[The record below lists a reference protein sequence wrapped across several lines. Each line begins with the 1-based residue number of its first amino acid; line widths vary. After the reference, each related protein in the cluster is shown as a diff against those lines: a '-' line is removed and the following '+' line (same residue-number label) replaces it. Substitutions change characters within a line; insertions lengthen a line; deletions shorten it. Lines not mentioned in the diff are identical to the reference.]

1 MQQQSIP
8 FTRPCPF
15 LLLIWF
21 ALAIATTALAQA
33 PGVGGNNPNLPG
45 RSGGGSTH
53 SIRGKIFLPSGNLP
67 EQRIRVVL
75 ELSTGGI
82 AGETFSDS
90 VGNFEFRGL
99 PNGAYRIKVPS
110 DLRTYEESQEAVELY
125 GTFSRTFAVQVYL
138 KEKSSD
144 SAFRTKDKI
153 LSVAEMQQVPKP
165 AKKLYEQGLK
175 LARENKPADATI
187 KLQEALKIFPDYLYA
202 LNKLGEQQMLL
213 NQPAEAQAT
222 FERAIAV
229 NSRFALSHI
238 NLGLLHVS
246 QKRYDQAITALETGN
261 RHDDSYPM
269 GHLQLGIALMS
280 KTPPDYDRAEKEMLR
295 AIDLGKRDLVYVRK
309 YLFNL
314 HVRRQAMD
322 KAAAQLEAYLKEAPD
337 APDAAAV
344 RQMLDKVKKAIAQQQ
359 GQAKQQ

>member
-1 MQQQSIP
+1 MKQHSLPGAKP
-8 FTRPCPF
+8 FP
-15 LLLIWF
+15 LLLLTWLVL
-21 ALAIATTALAQA
+21 ALASTALAQTA
-33 PGVGGNNPNLPG
+33 GAGANNPNSPG

-53 SIRGKIFLPSGNLP
+53 TIRGKIFLPSGNLP

-99 PNGAYRIKVPS
+99 PNGAYRVKVPS
-110 DLRTYEESQEAVELY
+110 DARTYEESQEAVELY
-125 GTFSRTFAVQVYL
+125 GTFNRTFAVQVYL
-138 KEKSSD
+138 KEKASD
-144 SAFRTKDKI
+144 AFRPKDKI

-175 LARENKPADATI
+175 LARANKPADATI

-202 LNKLGEQQMLL
+202 LNKLGEQQMLM

-238 NLGLLHVS
+238 NLGILHVS
-246 QKRYDQAITALETGN
+246 QKRYHEAITALETGN

-269 GHLQLGIALMS
+269 SHLQLGIALMS
-280 KTPPDYDRAEKEMLR
+280 KTPPDYDRAEKELLR
-295 AIDLGKRDLVYVRK
+295 AMDMGKRDLVYVRK

-322 KAAAQLEAYLKEAPD
+322 KAAAQLEAYLKEVPD

-344 RQMLDKVKKAIAQQQ
+344 RQMLDKVKKAIAQQTR
-359 GQAKQQ
+359 QAKQQ